1 MRRLPVLLAG
11 VAILAACT
19 KPLDRDLGRALIG
32 GDVEQARR
40 LVKEGAD
47 INAPQ
52 SVRYGEP
59 ILVRLA
65 VLPSASGVKTAI
77 ELGADPNR
85 GDFVG
90 RTALMVAAA
99 ANRTEAMRLLID
111 AGADVNLEA
120 AAGRTALGAA
130 KAEGSTEAIALLVA
144 AGARDAEPKALYP

>member
-1 MRRLPVLLAG
+1 MRRLGALAALALVLAG
-11 VAILAACT
+11 CT
-19 KPLDRDLGRALIG
+19 KPRDRDLGRALLG
-32 GDVEQARR
+32 GDVEQARH
-40 LVKEGAD
+40 LVKQGAD

-65 VLPSASGVKTAI
+65 VLPSASGVKAAL

-90 RTALMVAAA
+90 RTALMVAAEG
-99 ANRTEAMRLLID
+99 NRTDAMRALLD
-111 AGADVNLEA
+111 AGADVNLEG

-130 KAEGSTEAIALLVA
+130 KAAGATEAIALLLA
-144 AGARDAEPKALYP
+144 SGAKDVEPKALYP

>member
-1 MRRLPVLLAG
+1 VKRLLA
-11 VAILAACT
+11 VAALSVAVTGCT

-59 ILVRLA
+59 ILVRLS
-65 VLPSASGVKTAI
+65 VMPGPSGVKAAL

-85 GDFVG
+85 GDFIG

-99 ANRTEAMRLLID
+99 GNRAESMRLLIA

-120 AAGRTALGAA
+120 TGGRTALGAA
-130 KAEGSTEAIALLVA
+130 KAAGATEAIALLLA
-144 AGARDAEPKALYP
+144 AGAKDVEAKALYP

>member
-1 MRRLPVLLAG
+1 MRLAAAVLAFVAVLAG
-11 VAILAACT
+11 CT
-19 KPLDRDLGRALIG
+19 KSLDRDLGRALIG
-32 GDVEQARR
+32 GDAEQARR
-40 LVKEGAD
+40 LVGQGAD

-65 VLPSASGVKTAI
+65 VLPSASGVRAAL
-77 ELGADPNR
+77 ELGADPDR

-99 ANRTEAMRLLID
+99 ANRTDAMRLLID
-111 AGADVNLEA
+111 AGADVDLEG

-130 KAEGSTEAIALLVA
+130 KAAGATEAIAVLVA
-144 AGARDAEPKALYP
+144 AGARDVEAKALYP

>member
-1 MRRLPVLLAG
+1 MRRLLAIAAATVALAG
-11 VAILAACT
+11 CT

-32 GDVEQARR
+32 GDAAQARR

-65 VLPSASGVKTAI
+65 ILPSASGVKTAL

-99 ANRTEAMRLLID
+99 ANRTEAMRLLLD
-111 AGADVNLEA
+111 AGADVNLEG

-130 KAEGSTEAIALLVA
+130 KAAGAAEAIAILVA
-144 AGARDAEPKALYP
+144 AGAKDVEAKALYP

>member
-1 MRRLPVLLAG
+1 MRRVVLA
-11 VAILAACT
+11 VAVVALAACT
-19 KPLDRDLGRALIG
+19 KPLDRDLGRALLG

-40 LVKEGAD
+40 LVEQGAD

-59 ILVRLA
+59 ILVRLS
-65 VLPSASGVKTAI
+65 VMPGPSGVKAAL

-85 GDFVG
+85 GDFIG

-99 ANRTEAMRLLID
+99 GNRAESMRLLIA

-120 AAGRTALGAA
+120 TGGRTALGAA
-130 KAEGSTEAIALLVA
+130 KAAGSTEAIAILAA
-144 AGARDAEPKALYP
+144 AGARDVEAKALYP

>member
-1 MRRLPVLLAG
+1 MKRLLA
-11 VAILAACT
+11 VAALSVAMTGCT
-19 KPLDRDLGRALIG
+19 KALDRDLGRALIG

-99 ANRTEAMRLLID
+99 ANRTDAMRLLID
-111 AGADVNLEA
+111 AGADVNLEG

-130 KAEGSTEAIALLVA
+130 KAAGATEAIALLVA

>member
-1 MRRLPVLLAG
+1 MRRRAVLLAG
-11 VAILAACT
+11 VALLAACT
-19 KPLDRDLGRALIG
+19 KPLDRDLGRALLG
-32 GDVEQARR
+32 GDAEQARR

-65 VLPSASGVKTAI
+65 VLPRASGVKTAL

-99 ANRTEAMRLLID
+99 ANRTEAMGLLID
-111 AGADVNLEA
+111 AGADVNFEA

-130 KAEGSTEAIALLVA
+130 KAEGASEAIAMLLA
-144 AGARDAEPKALYP
+144 AGAKDVEAKALYP